1 MAAQHKKHTEEQL
14 RGLQAYSNMA
24 VCPQCD
30 SRTFKVSETRKTTDA
45 QRRRYVC
52 QTCDFRQT
60 RFDISSET
68 YDELIA
74 LRRNFKAMSK
84 IFTAHVVGETLN
96 ELSVTSEGIP
106 CYSCNF
112 FNKATGDC
120 SLDIPECDTDEAV
133 DCPSYTKCKWTR
145 QMSLSTNTG
154 MEDNY
159 VWVLKAV
166 NIT

>member
-1 MAAQHKKHTEEQL
+1 MAAQRKEHTEEQM
-14 RGLQAYSNMA
+14 RGLQAYSHMA

-30 SRTFKVSETRKTTDA
+30 SRTFKVAETRKTTDA

-84 IFTAHVVGETLN
+84 IFTAHVVGEALS
-96 ELSVTSEGIP
+96 ELSVDTKEIP

-133 DCPSYTKCKWTR
+133 DCPSYMKCK
-145 QMSLSTNTG
+145 
-154 MEDNY
+154 
-159 VWVLKAV
+159 
-166 NIT
+166 